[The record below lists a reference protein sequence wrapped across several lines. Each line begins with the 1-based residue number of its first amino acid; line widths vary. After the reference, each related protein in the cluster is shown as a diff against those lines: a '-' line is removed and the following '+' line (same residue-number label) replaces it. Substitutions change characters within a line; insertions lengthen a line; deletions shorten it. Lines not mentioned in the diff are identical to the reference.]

1 MVLKRIMPCLLL
13 KDKRLVKTV
22 KFKNASYI
30 GDPINAV
37 KIYNDKEVDEL
48 VVLDITATEKGKID
62 FELLKDFTSECFM
75 PLAYGG
81 GVKTVEDF
89 QQLYAIGIE
98 KVVVN
103 TLLVDNPEVVKEA
116 ANKFGNQSVVASI
129 DVKKDFSGKFEVFSY
144 ANRNINLNLEN
155 YLEFVLSLNIG
166 EIFITSVDQ
175 EGTWKGY
182 DYDLI
187 SYISKYVDVPII
199 ANGGCGKKE
208 DLKILL
214 YDNDVQAAAIGSMAV
229 YQKKNMGVLIR
240 FPKRNEIIKD
250 ERQI

>member
-250 ERQI
+250 EQQI